1 MMIYYKYLP
10 GSNLLLVLWPLLI
23 IIISSAGL
31 GLWLSALSL
40 QYRDVR
46 FALGFVLPV
55 LLYIAPVA
63 FPASLVKEKIGDTLY
78 HVYALYPLA
87 GGIEG
92 FRSAFTH
99 GDFPF
104 DLVAISTFSALMI
117 FVSGIYYFKKMEK
130 HFADV
135 A

>member
-1 MMIYYKYLP
+1 M
-10 GSNLLLVLWPLLI
+10 LVFWPLLI
-23 IIISSAGL
+23 IIVSSAGL

-63 FPASLVKEKIGDTLY
+63 FPASLIREKIGETLY
-78 HVYALYPLA
+78 HIYALYPLA

-99 GDFPF
+99 NNFPF
-104 DLVAISTFSALMI
+104 DIVVISSLSAILI
-117 FVSGIYYFKKMEK
+117 LISGLYYFRSMEK